1 VHFQNGNNTGS
12 GVIEMMAALSQER
25 RDQPKDLNYFWHE
38 LNMAQKFSVAEL
50 QRFGYE
56 LAFVRRSPSFSMA
69 VLRAGDRIAAVDQDG
84 QIDTE
89 PKVII
94 RH

>member
-1 VHFQNGNNTGS
+1 
-12 GVIEMMAALSQER
+12 MAALAQDR
-25 RDQPKDLNYFWHE
+25 RDITKDIHYFWNE

-56 LAFVRRSPSFSMA
+56 LAFVRRSNNSSLA
-69 VLRAGDRIAAVDQDG
+69 VLKAGDRIAAVDQDG

-89 PKVII
+89 PQVII

>member
-1 VHFQNGNNTGS
+1 MVA
-12 GVIEMMAALSQER
+12 VLEDR
-25 RDQPKDLNYFWHE
+25 RAESDEKDMHYFWSQ

-56 LAFVRRSPSFSMA
+56 LEFVRRSPSFSLA
-69 VLRAGDRIAAVDQDG
+69 VLRSGTRVAAVDEDG

-89 PKVII
+89 PKIVF
-94 RH
+94 RN

>member
-1 VHFQNGNNTGS
+1 MVA
-12 GVIEMMAALSQER
+12 VLEDR
-25 RDQPKDLNYFWHE
+25 RAESDEKDMHYFWSQ

-56 LAFVRRSPSFSMA
+56 LEFVRRSPSFSLA
-69 VLRAGDRIAAVDQDG
+69 VLRSGGRIAAVDEDG

-89 PKVII
+89 PKIVF
-94 RH
+94 RN

>member
-1 VHFQNGNNTGS
+1 MVA
-12 GVIEMMAALSQER
+12 VVEDR
-25 RDQPKDLNYFWHE
+25 RAETDEKDMHYFWSQ

-56 LAFVRRSPSFSMA
+56 LEFVRRSPSFSLA
-69 VLRAGDRIAAVDQDG
+69 VLRSGGRIASVDEDG

-89 PKVII
+89 PKIQF
-94 RH
+94 RN

>member
-1 VHFQNGNNTGS
+1 MVA
-12 GVIEMMAALSQER
+12 VLEDR
-25 RDQPKDLNYFWHE
+25 RAESDEKDMHYFWSQ

-56 LAFVRRSPSFSMA
+56 LEFVRRSPSFSLA
-69 VLRAGDRIAAVDQDG
+69 VLRSGGRFAAVDEDG

-89 PKVII
+89 PKIVF
-94 RH
+94 RN

>member
-1 VHFQNGNNTGS
+1 MVA
-12 GVIEMMAALSQER
+12 VLEDR
-25 RDQPKDLNYFWHE
+25 RAESDEKDMHYFWSQ

-56 LAFVRRSPSFSMA
+56 LEFVRRSPSFSLA
-69 VLRAGDRIAAVDQDG
+69 VLRSGGRLAAVDQDG

-89 PKVII
+89 PKII
-94 RH
+94 FRN

>member
-1 VHFQNGNNTGS
+1 
-12 GVIEMMAALSQER
+12 MAALAQER
-25 RDQPKDLNYFWHE
+25 REVTKDINYFWNT

-56 LAFVRRSPSFSMA
+56 LAFVRRSSTFSLA
-69 VLRAGDRIAAVDQDG
+69 VLKAGDRIAAVDQDG

>member
-1 VHFQNGNNTGS
+1 
-12 GVIEMMAALSQER
+12 MMAALSDDR
-25 RDQPKDLNYFWHE
+25 RDQPKDLNYFWNE

-89 PKVII
+89 PKVVI

>member
-1 VHFQNGNNTGS
+1 
-12 GVIEMMAALSQER
+12 
-25 RDQPKDLNYFWHE
+25 
-38 LNMAQKFSVAEL
+38 MAQKFSVAEL

-56 LAFVRRSPSFSMA
+56 LAFVRRSINFSLA
-69 VLRAGDRIAAVDQDG
+69 VLTAGDRIAAVDQDG

>member
-1 VHFQNGNNTGS
+1 MVA
-12 GVIEMMAALSQER
+12 VMEDR
-25 RDQPKDLNYFWHE
+25 RTEGCDDKDMNYFWDQ

-56 LAFVRRSPSFSMA
+56 LEFVRRSPSFSMA
-69 VLRAGDRIAAVDQDG
+69 VLRSGGRVAAVDQDG
-84 QIDTE
+84 QIDTA
-89 PKVII
+89 PKINF

>member
-1 VHFQNGNNTGS
+1 M
-12 GVIEMMAALSQER
+12 IQER
-25 RDQPKDLNYFWHE
+25 RQTDKDMHYFWEE
-38 LNMAQKFSVAEL
+38 LNLAQKFSVAEL

-56 LAFVRRSPSFSMA
+56 LWFVRQYDEQKLA
-69 VLRAGDRIAAVDQDG
+69 VLIAGNKMAAIDNDG

-89 PKVII
+89 PTVIL

>member
-1 VHFQNGNNTGS
+1 
-12 GVIEMMAALSQER
+12 MAAVAQDR
-25 RDQPKDLNYFWHE
+25 RACPKDADYFWQQ

-50 QRFGYE
+50 QRFGYDLE
-56 LAFVRRSPSFSMA
+56 FVRKSPSFSLA
-69 VLRAGDRIAAVDQDG
+69 VLRAGNRFAAVDQDG

-89 PKVII
+89 PKIVF

>member
-1 VHFQNGNNTGS
+1 
-12 GVIEMMAALSQER
+12 
-25 RDQPKDLNYFWHE
+25 
-38 LNMAQKFSVAEL
+38 
-50 QRFGYE
+50 
-56 LAFVRRSPSFSMA
+56 

-89 PKVII
+89 PKVVI